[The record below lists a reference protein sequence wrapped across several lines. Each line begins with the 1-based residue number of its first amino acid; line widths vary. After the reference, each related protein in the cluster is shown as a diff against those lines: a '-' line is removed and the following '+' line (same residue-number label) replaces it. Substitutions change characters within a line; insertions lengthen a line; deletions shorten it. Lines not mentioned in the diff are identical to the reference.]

1 MENKGY
7 TMKIDVRL
15 ELFKGALCPVLF
27 FPDDIEHDKTIAA
40 YSEHEG
46 HVSAARAYMRG
57 CKKPESESEY
67 LACFQ
72 VLRRYCQRS
81 EEFIKI

>member
-1 MENKGY
+1 V
-7 TMKIDVRL
+7 KIEARL
-15 ELFKGALCPVLF
+15 ELFNGALSPVLF
-27 FPDDIEHDKTIAA
+27 FPDDIERDKSIAA

-46 HVSAARAYMRG
+46 HVSAARAYMRQ
-57 CKKPESESEY
+57 CKKPSSEAEY

-81 EEFIKI
+81 EAFIKI

>member
-1 MENKGY
+1 
-7 TMKIDVRL
+7 MKIEACL
-15 ELFKGALCPVLF
+15 EIFNGELSPVLF
-27 FPDDIEHDKTIAA
+27 FLDDIERDKTISA

-46 HVSAARAYMRG
+46 HVSAARAYMRQ
-57 CKKPESESEY
+57 CKKPSSEAEY

-81 EEFIKI
+81 EAFIKI

>member
-1 MENKGY
+1 V
-7 TMKIDVRL
+7 KIEARL
-15 ELFKGALCPVLF
+15 KLFNGELSPVLF
-27 FPDDIEHDKTIAA
+27 FPDDVESDKSIAA

-46 HVSAARAYMRG
+46 HVSAARAYMRQ
-57 CKKPESESEY
+57 CKKPNSEVEY

-81 EEFIKI
+81 EAFIKI